1 MSGIGNLLTTGS
13 STPWTP
19 FQRNI
24 NVLLTST
31 ISGSSEH
38 SISYKAVFVTGSSV
52 NSNEYSKLAAAPNN
66 KTKYLSSATNA
77 WLADLDGG
85 DTNPNI
91 QFDLNPGV
99 GTAALDSFIIG
110 SPTNSAW
117 QTGGYSIS
125 GSNDATNWTAL
136 TESVTFPG
144 ASGFDGEGYDDTLTF
159 TNSTAYRY
167 YRVAINNYSGT
178 YAGFAYV
185 IGWDS
190 SLFANQLNLFNPN
203 QVNVTASFED
213 SINSSLELFTS
224 KKRDDHGIYFDHDIG
239 SMDINWDEPKLFRG
253 WFGPAY
259 QNNQFFPGS
268 VQFFKSDTGELN
280 DWELISTQ
288 DMNATQ
294 GPFSSAQNFYIDIG
308 TPIKTQYL
316 RAVFFAVG
324 SATPNKCFL
333 MKNGWMY
340 EMTSAQ
346 SPPIPTNLTASA
358 FQSNVG
364 LTWSQN
370 SGSDNRL
377 IDVIYNIE
385 RSSNGGSTYNPVITL
400 SGSVIQIANT
410 SSIGTPVQ
418 TSYIDSNLADGTYL
432 YRIQSQNKH
441 HLTTSSFVASTSV
454 TVPTTS
460 GGGTSK
466 KIYTTNK
473 GNILINP
480 NDTVLI
486 EI

>member
-19 FQRNI
+19 FQRNV

-31 ISGSSEH
+31 ISGSSQH
-38 SISYKAVFVTGSSV
+38 STSYKTFFVTGSTAD
-52 NSNEYSKLAAAPNN
+52 NNEYGKLAGMPDRKTSYQAAGN
-66 KTKYLSSATNA
+66 KG
-77 WLADLDGG
+77 WLADLDAP
-85 DTNPNI
+85 DNNPNI

-110 SPTNSAW
+110 SAAATAF
-117 QTGGYSIS
+117 QAGGYSIS
-125 GSNDATNWTAL
+125 GSNNATSWTAL
-136 TESVTFPG
+136 TESVTYPG
-144 ASGFDGEGYDDTLTF
+144 ASGFSSLGYDDTLTF
-159 TNSTAYRY
+159 TNNTSYRY

-178 YAGFAYV
+178 YAGYNFV

-190 SLFANQLNLFNPN
+190 SLFLNQLNLFNPN
-203 QVNVTASFED
+203 QVNVTASFAD
-213 SINSSLELFTS
+213 ASSTSLESLTS
-224 KKRDDHGIYFDHDIG
+224 KVRDNHGWYMVYQIG
-239 SMDINWDEPKLFRG
+239 SIDIHWDEPKLFRG
-253 WFGPAY
+253 WFGLAHT
-259 QNNQFFPGS
+259 NTSFFPGMAHY
-268 VQFFKSDTGELN
+268 FKSETGAVN
-280 DWELISTQ
+280 DWTLVNTQ
-288 DMNATQ
+288 DITTTLGPMQ
-294 GPFSSAQNFYIDIG
+294 GYQSYFLDIG

-316 RAVFFAVG
+316 KVVFFSTG
-324 SATPNKCFL
+324 SQVESKNFL
-333 MKNGWMY
+333 MRAAWMY
-340 EMTSAQ
+340 EMSSSQT
-346 SPPIPTNLTASA
+346 PPIPTNLTASA

-377 IDVIYNIE
+377 VDIIYNIE
-385 RSSNGGSTYNPVITL
+385 RSSNGGSTYNPIITL
-400 SGSVIQIANT
+400 SGSVIQTANT

-418 TSYIDSNLADGTYL
+418 TNYIDSNLADGTYL

-460 GGGTSK
+460 GGGASK

-486 EI
+486 EL